1 FGGNQYT
8 DAIQKQLSL
17 AFEQAEALKK
27 GETSGEHTVS
37 DIIPILRS
45 VSEDLAQELQKT
57 FDFFIATTSTE
68 KIDQLFIAG
77 GSSRV
82 VNLDT
87 QLKERFGIPVEV
99 MNPFR
104 QIDIAGSSVS
114 PEWLTENAPSLA
126 VAVGLAVRHI
136 GDESA

>member
-1 FGGNQYT
+1 M
-8 DAIQKQLSL
+8 
-17 AFEQAEALKK
+17 
-27 GETSGEHTVS
+27 
-37 DIIPILRS
+37 
-45 VSEDLAQELQKT
+45 
-57 FDFFIATTSTE
+57 ATTSTE

-87 QLKERFGIPVEV
+87 QLKERFGIPVEI